1 MLDWMKD
8 GIKMKQFKVGDEV
21 YWNDPEEETSDY
33 YVIEE
38 INGEIFLLV
47 NENSE
52 VQAFEHELD

>member
-1 MLDWMKD
+1 MKD
-8 GIKMKQFKVGDEV
+8 GIKMKQFRVGDEV

-33 YVIEE
+33 YVIEQ